1 MKAAVVAALLLVFG
15 GQAAQPP
22 RIRTGINLV
31 EVDAVVVDDKGV
43 PVRGLQ
49 QEDFQIE
56 EDGRPVEIASFA
68 AIDLPMA
75 SPDAA
80 IPAPDVSGSAAG
92 SNAQPEDGRVM
103 LVIFDD
109 YHVSFDAGRAA
120 VSRAAVKRMIE
131 RMGPSDLAAV
141 MATSGRSFMQ
151 AEFTSDKA
159 RLLQAVEKFFP
170 DSEVPAQGIAEVSR
184 PGPSSSVPDRG
195 RPSFGFVQEIKA
207 RWASDAMAGAAKAL
221 AEIPNRRKAVLLVSQ
236 GIPLSLEEIITNP
249 YASGAWQGLRDFIV
263 TAQRSNV
270 AVYPVDPCGLSRDA
284 GCSMDTQ
291 DHLRSIAEGTGG
303 FAVLNTNAPELGV
316 ERMVAESGSYYLLG
330 YYSPAPP
337 NDGKRHRIK
346 VRVNR
351 DDVKVR
357 AREGYFAARQTP
369 PPRPALPLDALISAP
384 IQTRGLPMHLAAIPV
399 PLAGRPGSAIA
410 LSIELGAADAARAG
424 EVAFAA
430 VAVDVNGR
438 IRARQNFV
446 SGFRAAAGDPARV
459 ARIAARLD
467 VTAGRYQVRIAAAA
481 KAMQGSVFTEVEV
494 PPFDKPIS
502 LGGLALTTPAPI
514 PEASAER
521 LGAVLPSIPIAARR
535 IVPSASLTALVPLRT
550 SRKVNGEIAIR
561 PRLIDSSGQI
571 TELDRTTAQA
581 VESTGGAGIVCR
593 VPLGGALAPG
603 TYRLVVTA
611 AAGKHEASR
620 ELAFTVVP
628 PGTRE

>member
-1 MKAAVVAALLLVFG
+1 MKTAVGVALLLVLG

-31 EVDAVVVDDKGV
+31 EVDAVIVDGQGV

-49 QEDFQIE
+49 QRDFQIE
-56 EDGRPVEIASFA
+56 EDGRPVEIASFVA
-68 AIDLPMA
+68 VDLPMA
-75 SPDAA
+75 PADAA
-80 IPAPDVSGSAAG
+80 LPAPDVSGSSSG
-92 SNAQPEDGRVM
+92 TNAQREDGRVM

-109 YHVSFDAGRAA
+109 YHVSFDAARAA

-141 MATSGRSFMQ
+141 MATSGRSSMQ

-159 RLLQAVEKFFP
+159 RLLQAVERFFP
-170 DSEVPAQGIAEVSR
+170 ASEVPAQGVAERSR
-184 PGPSSSVPDRG
+184 PGSAAP
-195 RPSFGFVQEIKA
+195 FGFVQEIQA
-207 RWASDAMAGAAKAL
+207 RWAADAMAGAAKAL
-221 AEIPNRRKAVLLVSQ
+221 AEIPNRRKSVLLVSQ

-291 DHLRSIAEGTGG
+291 EHLRSIAEGTGG

-316 ERMVAESGSYYLLG
+316 ERMVSESGTYYLLG

-346 VRVNR
+346 VRVTR
-351 DDVKVR
+351 DGVTVR
-357 AREGYFAARQTP
+357 AREGYFAPRKSP
-369 PPRPALPLDALISAP
+369 PSRPARPLDALISAP
-384 IQTRGLPMHLAAIPV
+384 IQSRGLPMYVAAIPV

-410 LSIELGAADAARAG
+410 LSIELGADDATRAG
-424 EVAFAA
+424 DVAFAA
-430 VAVDVNGR
+430 VAVDVDGR
-438 IRARQNFV
+438 VRARQNFA
-446 SGFRAAAGDPARV
+446 SGFIATAGGTPLV

-467 VTAGRYQVRIAAAA
+467 VPAGRYQVRVAAAA
-481 KAMQGSVFTEVEV
+481 RALQGSVFTEVEV
-494 PPFDKPIS
+494 PSFDQPIS
-502 LGGLALTTPAPI
+502 LGGLTLTTSAPI

-521 LGAVLPSIPIAARR
+521 LGGVLPSIPIAPRR
-535 IVPSASLTALVPLRT
+535 IMPSASLAALVPLKTTRKAVGEVTIRT
-550 SRKVNGEIAIR
+550 
-561 PRLIDSSGQI
+561 RLVDSSGRI

-581 VESTGGAGIVCR
+581 FEYLAGAGSIYR
-593 VPLGGALAPG
+593 VPLGEALAPG
-603 TYRLVVTA
+603 AYRLEVA
-611 AAGKHEASR
+611 AAVGKHQARR
-620 ELAFTVVP
+620 ELAFMVVASEN
-628 PGTRE
+628 RKEIQ

>member
-1 MKAAVVAALLLVFG
+1 VKTAVGGALLLVLG
-15 GQAAQPP
+15 GQVAQPP
-22 RIRTGINLV
+22 TIRTGINLV

-49 QEDFQIE
+49 QQDFQIE

-68 AIDLPMA
+68 AVDLPMA

-184 PGPSSSVPDRG
+184 PRAGG
-195 RPSFGFVQEIKA
+195 ASFGFVQEIKA
-207 RWASDAMAGAAKAL
+207 RWASDAMANAAKAL

-236 GIPLSLEEIITNP
+236 GIPLSLEQIIANP

-284 GCSMDTQ
+284 GCSRDTQ

-316 ERMVAESGSYYLLG
+316 ERMVAESGTYYLLG

-357 AREGYFAARQTP
+357 AREGYFAARHAPTS
-369 PPRPALPLDALISAP
+369 RPALPLDALISAP
-384 IQTRGLPMHLAAIPV
+384 IQTRGLPMHVAAIPV

-410 LSIELGAADAARAG
+410 LSIELAADDVARAG
-424 EVAFAA
+424 DVAFAA
-430 VAVDVNGR
+430 IAVDVDGR
-438 IRARQNFV
+438 VRARQNFT
-446 SGFRAAAGDPARV
+446 SGFRAAAGDSPRV
-459 ARIAARLD
+459 ARIAGRLD
-467 VTAGRYQVRIAAAA
+467 VPAGRYQVRVAAAA

-502 LGGLALTTPAPI
+502 LGGLALTTSAPT

-521 LGAVLPSIPIAARR
+521 LGGVLPSIPIAARR
-535 IVPSASLTALVPLRT
+535 IVASASLTAVVPLKT
-550 SRKVNGEIAIR
+550 SRKVAGEIAIR
-561 PRLIDSSGQI
+561 TRLIDSSGQI
-571 TELDRTTAQA
+571 TELNRTTAQTA
-581 VESTGGAGIVCR
+581 ESLGGAGIVYR
-593 VPLGGALAPG
+593 VPLDGAIAPG
-603 TYRLVVTA
+603 TYRLAVTA
-611 AAGKHEASR
+611 TAGKHEASR
-620 ELAFTVVP
+620 ELTFTVVL
-628 PGTRE
+628 PGARE